1 MTHPSV
7 YQQEIDQIL
16 SKCVKEINYVLQ
28 THFKGHYK
36 HNKNH
41 EFIKLQTI
49 FGTPCFTEMRSNQY
63 GIEYKSGLWGKK
75 DLVACND
82 SWCQLPDNEILNVYS
97 TLYKIVYE
105 NQ

>member
-16 SKCVKEINYVLQ
+16 SKCVNEINYILQ

-49 FGTPCFTEMRSNQY
+49 FGTPCVTEMRSNQY
-63 GIEYKSGLWGKK
+63 GIEYKSGGSAFSKK
-75 DLVACND
+75 PKYLRPD
-82 SWCQLPDNEILNVYS
+82 SARSPAFNAF
-97 TLYKIVYE
+97 
-105 NQ
+105 